1 NIETF
6 LIFLQQLFS
15 HFERDGLRN
24 QIIVIDNVR
33 FHHSSNIRE
42 LILRAGHRLLY
53 LPPYSPFLNPI
64 ENLFSKWKEIIQQM
78 APNNEQ
84 DLFSAINTAS
94 TQISNQNC
102 RSFYNNML
110 RYILKSNNREE
121 NT

>member
-1 NIETF
+1 
-6 LIFLQQLFS
+6 LFS

-53 LPPYSPFLNPI
+53 LPPYSPFLNLI
-64 ENLFSKWKEIIQQM
+64 ENLFSKRKEIIQQM

-84 DLFSAINTAS
+84 DLFSAINTAT

-102 RSFYNNML
+102 RGFYNNML
-110 RYILKSNNREE
+110 RYILKSNNREKILD
-121 NT
+121 